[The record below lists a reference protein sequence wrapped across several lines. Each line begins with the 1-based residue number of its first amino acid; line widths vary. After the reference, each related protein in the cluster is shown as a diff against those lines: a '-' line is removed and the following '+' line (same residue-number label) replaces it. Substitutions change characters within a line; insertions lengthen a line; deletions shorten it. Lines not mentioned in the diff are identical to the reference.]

1 MAQGVRHEPTEE
13 TRALVRERSGLG
25 QSQEA
30 IGRKLGIDDKTL
42 RKHYAA
48 ELEKG
53 IDEANTEVASAIYL
67 AATGRQVEDD
77 GTIKRVPV
85 NTALAIWWSKTRMN
99 PVWRE
104 PPREIDETAPVPE
117 LRINV
122 VGGLASMHEPPKP
135 NGHGTAGS
143 VE

>member
-1 MAQGVRHEPTEE
+1 MAQGVKHEPTEA
-13 TRALVRERSGLG
+13 TRALVQERAGLG

-30 IGRKLGIDDKTL
+30 IGRRLGIDDKTL
-42 RKHYAA
+42 RKYYAA

-67 AATGRQVEDD
+67 AATGREVQND
-77 GTIKRVPV
+77 GSIKRVPV

-104 PPREIDETAPVPE
+104 PPREIDTAEAGGGATIIIKGGTPM
-117 LRINV
+117 V
-122 VGGLASMHEPPKP
+122 VAKS
-135 NGHGTAGS
+135 NGHDNA
-143 VE
+143 EA